1 MREKSMAKVSVIIPM
16 YKVEEY
22 LRECLDSVANKTLK
36 DIEVLCIDDGSPDR
50 SAEIAAEYVKK
61 YSNFKLIRKE
71 NGGLSDTR
79 NVGIEAASGEY
90 IYFLDS
96 DDYIDSQMLEKLYD
110 NAWEG
115 NLDVVY
121 FNTNLLFE
129 SDEIRQKNMN
139 LLEYYSRSNSYSGVC
154 TGQAMFVR
162 MLGDW
167 KFLPSVCLQ
176 LFRREFLINNNLRF
190 YVGIVHE
197 DVLFS
202 FKCAML
208 AQRTDYVPDKFY
220 FRRMRDESIM
230 TNSKSMRNVEGYLVA
245 YSEALRF
252 MHDVEVEENAADK
265 ISEYMYISMYKN
277 ACIILRN
284 LDAEKRS
291 VPLEHGGIC
300 AKHYLDRAKME
311 IKGTGTSERGLI
323 RKAYNKLAGSR
334 GPLRLVRKA
343 LGFLAVTQEKGIKYA
358 LGRGVSVIRR
368 VVKRILKSSFHA
380 CRSYLRN
387 GARFVNKAVKWP
399 RIPGIKRL
407 LEKGGTTPLVS
418 FILPVYNVEEY
429 LPECLDSLLRQT
441 MPHIEI
447 ICVDDGSTDNSLEIL
462 RSYAEKDSRIH
473 VLTQKNQYAGT
484 ARNLGMTKATGEYL
498 IFLDS
503 DDFFADTL
511 AEDAYFA
518 AKLNKA
524 DVVIFGAMHFDH
536 SKKQFRE
543 APWLFQEKY
552 VPLMEPFNYRNCP
565 NRLYQITTPSP
576 WTKMFRREFVLE
588 SGLTF
593 QNVRN
598 SNDLFF
604 VYSAL
609 AMAKRIATV
618 SKTLV
623 YYRVGMSTNLQAT
636 KKKAPLCFY
645 EAYKALHDKLEEV
658 GLLDKVRQSYVN
670 VVLSGCMHNLR
681 TQKDPE
687 ARQLV
692 YDALKNEAFDALE
705 LVGYDQDYYYNADFY
720 EEMMKI
726 VSRRYNY
733 DYLSQLSQ
741 QFYPQA
747 LKKWY
752 YNKTGK
758 ILNLENPVTYN
769 DKINWIKLFEKDA
782 RKTEYTDKYA
792 VRAYVE
798 KTIGSQYLN
807 ELIGVWEDPADID
820 FGMLPNK
827 FALKATHG
835 SGWNLIVSNKEELNQ
850 AKAVERMN
858 WWMHRKLSFCNGLEL
873 HYDGIKPRII
883 AEKYMENED
892 GELNDY
898 KVWCFNGKAHFIQY
912 LCERKKGLK
921 MSFYDLDWN
930 RLPFVT
936 KQELYGEDVPRP
948 EKLEELITLAEK
960 LAAPFNHVRVDFYQP
975 GAGVWKF
982 GEMTFTPAGGR
993 CEWSPPEYDNII
1005 GSMFDL
1011 TYGTESRKEDR

>member
-1 MREKSMAKVSVIIPM
+1 MMKVSVIIPM

-22 LRECLDSVANKTLK
+22 LRECLDSVANQTLK

-50 SAEIAAEYVKK
+50 SAEIAAEYVSK

-71 NGGLSDTR
+71 NGGLSSTR

-90 IYFLDS
+90 VYFLDS
-96 DDYIDSQMLEKLYD
+96 DDYIDLQMLEKLYD
-110 NAWEG
+110 KACAG
-115 NLDVVY
+115 NLDVIY
-121 FNTNLLFE
+121 FNTNLVFE
-129 SDEIRQKNMN
+129 SDEIRQRNMN
-139 LLEYYSRSNSYSGVC
+139 LLEYYARNDSYSGVC

-162 MLGDW
+162 MLEDW
-167 KFLPSVCLQ
+167 KFLPSACLQ
-176 LFRREFLINNNLRF
+176 MFRREFLIQNNLRF

-202 FKCAML
+202 FQCAML
-208 AQRTDYVPDKFY
+208 AQRANYVPDKFY

-252 MHDVEVEENAADK
+252 IHDVEVEETAADK
-265 ISEYMYISMYKN
+265 ISEYMYTSMYKN
-277 ACIILRN
+277 AYIILRD
-284 LDAEKRS
+284 LDAEKRN
-291 VPLEHGGIC
+291 VPMTHGGIC

-311 IKGTGTSERGLI
+311 LKGVVSNDGGLI
-323 RKAYNKLAGSR
+323 RRAYNKLAGTR

-358 LGRGVSVIRR
+358 LRRGAAVIRR
-368 VVKRILKSSFHA
+368 VVKRILKKILHT
-380 CRSYLRN
+380 CRAFLRN
-387 GARFVNKAVKWP
+387 SARFLNKAAKWH
-399 RIPGIKRL
+399 RIPGIRRL
-407 LEKGGTTPLVS
+407 QENGSTNPLVS

-441 MPHIEI
+441 MPHVEI
-447 ICVDDGSTDNSLEIL
+447 ICVDDGSTDRSLEIL

-484 ARNLGMTKATGEYL
+484 ARNLGMAKATGEYL
-498 IFLDS
+498 VFLDS

-511 AEDAYFA
+511 AEDAYFT

-524 DVVIFGAMHFDH
+524 DVVIFGAKHFDH
-536 SKKQFRE
+536 SAKQFKD
-543 APWLFQEKY
+543 APWLFQEKN
-552 VPLMEPFNYRNCP
+552 VPLLEPFNYRNCP

-576 WTKMFRREFVLE
+576 WTKMFRRKFVLK

-618 SKTLV
+618 NKTLV

-645 EAYKALHDKLEEV
+645 EAYTALHDKLAEV

-670 VVLSGCMHNLR
+670 VVLSGCIHNLR

-705 LVGYDQDYYYNADFY
+705 LVGHDQDYYYNADFY
-720 EEMMKI
+720 AEMMKI
-726 VSRRYNY
+726 VTRRYNY
-733 DYLSQLSQ
+733 DYLSQLSH

-752 YNKTGK
+752 HHKTGK
-758 ILNLENPVTYN
+758 VLNLENPITYN
-769 DKINWIKLFEKDA
+769 DKINWIKLYEQDT
-782 RKTEYTDKYA
+782 RKTECTDKYA
-792 VRAYVE
+792 VRDYV
-798 KTIGSQYLN
+798 KKAIGSQYLN
-807 ELIGVWEDPADID
+807 DLIGVWENPADID
-820 FGMLPNK
+820 FEKLPNK

-835 SGWNLIVSNKEELNQ
+835 SGWNIIVPNKEELDQ

-873 HYDGIKPRII
+873 HYDRIKPRIV
-883 AEKYMENED
+883 AEKYLEND
-892 GELNDY
+892 AGELNDY
-898 KVWCFNGKAHFIQY
+898 KVWCFSGKAHFIQY
-912 LCERKKGLK
+912 LCGRKKGLK
-921 MSFYDLDWN
+921 MSFYDLNWN

-936 KQELYGEDVPRP
+936 KSELYGEDVPCP
-948 EKLEELITLAEK
+948 ENLVELITLAEK
-960 LAAPFNHVRVDFYQP
+960 LAAPFNHVRVDFYQL
-975 GAGVWKF
+975 GTGEWKF

-993 CEWSPPEYDNII
+993 CEWSPPEYDKII
-1005 GSMFDL
+1005 GSLFDL
-1011 TYGTESRKEDR
+1011 SYGTEPHSEADWE